1 MRLPKSVLLLVF
13 LSSVLAIALYAQRGD
28 GRGGHT
34 GGGGHVGGGGHPGA
48 GGYHGGGS
56 RGYYTGYYG
65 GYFGGRY
72 GYYGGRYY
80 WPNFYFGFG
89 LGYPYYGYYPYYYGY
104 PYYGYGPYYYGYYSY
119 PYGAYPT
126 YSAPEVTIQH
136 NYSNPNPQP
145 QPVQPQWSNSQE
157 RNYYLIAFTNH
168 VIEAATSFKV
178 EGDQI
183 KWITRE
189 GQQKQAPLS
198 TVDVPF
204 SKQVNRDRGVD
215 FQIP

>member
-104 PYYGYGPYYYGYYSY
+104 PYYGYGPYYGDYLLD
-119 PYGAYPT
+119 
-126 YSAPEVTIQH
+126 AP
-136 NYSNPNPQP
+136 SF
-145 QPVQPQWSNSQE
+145 
-157 RNYYLIAFTNH
+157 LIDLRDAIH
-168 VIEAATSFKV
+168 VVFGQGFVVGHRFKV
-178 EGDQI
+178 LVLAAL
-183 KWITRE
+183 R
-189 GQQKQAPLS
+189 S
-198 TVDVPF
+198 SRHF
-204 SKQVNRDRGVD
+204 
-215 FQIP
+215 